1 MFGRFTVLFY
11 LGDGYRAVVRE
22 GVDDRI
28 DAAHDAQNRFE
39 RFVGEGERVGVI
51 VGECRD
57 FYEREEAASISPN
70 DCRSKTKWPVAQVQ
84 STIAAYSAWVAGR
97 SRPWPAARF
106 PVAVGATEPSTER

>member
-1 MFGRFTVLFY
+1 MFGRFTVLFYY

-51 VGECRD
+51 VGECRGD
-57 FYEREEAASISPN
+57 VDP
-70 DCRSKTKWPVAQVQ
+70 DVV
-84 STIAAYSAWVAGR
+84 
-97 SRPWPAARF
+97 PA
-106 PVAVGATEPSTER
+106 